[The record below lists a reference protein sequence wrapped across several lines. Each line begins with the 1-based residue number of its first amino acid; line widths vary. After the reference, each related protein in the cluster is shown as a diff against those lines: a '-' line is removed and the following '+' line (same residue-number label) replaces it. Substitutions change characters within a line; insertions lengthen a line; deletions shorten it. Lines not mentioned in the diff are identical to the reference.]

1 MRVKYSIFA
10 GSDTQY
16 THRSNHRF
24 MIIQFLLNGL
34 VNGGLIALTALGFA
48 LIYNTTRIF
57 HIAYAGIYIWAGY
70 IFYLFMES
78 FHWPLLPSLAMAIFA
93 AALLSLVCEYFMYRP
108 LEKRGRSQNSLM
120 ISSVGMLI
128 LLVSL
133 SELFFGNAARY
144 IRFSMGDVMQGKDL
158 YFSGIQLISLL
169 ACMIVLAIFFAYLKY
184 SRSGIRIRALR
195 DSDLL
200 SRLFGVSTLR
210 LKLMLYVMSGVF
222 VALAAGLK
230 ALDVGVNPQL
240 GIPVFINAFV
250 ALVIGGIGRFDGPV
264 IGGILLGLLQ
274 ATTEYFFDSRWVMM
288 VTFVLL
294 VIFLLIRPQGIIP
307 EKSRIA

>member
-1 MRVKYSIFA
+1 
-10 GSDTQY
+10 
-16 THRSNHRF
+16 

-34 VNGGLIALTALGFA
+34 VNGSLIALTALGFA

-57 HIAYAGIYIWAGY
+57 HIAYAGIYVWAGY
-70 IFYLFMES
+70 ILYLFMEVLN
-78 FHWPLLPSLAMAIFA
+78 WPLASSLAMAVIA
-93 AALLSLVCEYFMYRP
+93 AALISMACEYFLYRP
-108 LEKRGRSQNSLM
+108 LEKRGRSQNALM

-144 IRFSMGDVMQGKDL
+144 ITFSPAEVIPGNSI
-158 YFSGIQLISLL
+158 FFTGIQMISLL
-169 ACMIVLAIFFAYLKY
+169 ACLLILAAFFAILKY
-184 SRSGIRIRALR
+184 SRIGIRIRALR
-195 DSDLL
+195 DSDTL
-200 SRLFGVSTLR
+200 SRLFGVSTAR
-210 LKLMLYVMSGVF
+210 LKIMLYVLSGVF
-222 VALAAGLK
+222 VALAAGLR

-288 VTFVLL
+288 VTFILL
-294 VIFLLIRPQGIIP
+294 MIFLLLRPQGIIP